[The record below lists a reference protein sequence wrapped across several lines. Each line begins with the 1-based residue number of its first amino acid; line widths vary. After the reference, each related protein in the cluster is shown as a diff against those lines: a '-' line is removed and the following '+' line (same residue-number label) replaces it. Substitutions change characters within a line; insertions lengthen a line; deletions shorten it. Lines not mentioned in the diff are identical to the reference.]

1 MHLHE
6 LAVEDILTVTEHLL
20 SLSLTR
26 LLSLALSSLVL
37 SKAHHGVNVA
47 LLLQAH
53 KLLRQRIH
61 RFRDDG
67 GLHSLSH
74 AVHDSLLI
82 VVDQHV
88 LFLGL
93 RVTLPLLSRPQ
104 FSNEVQ
110 ALFFTLE
117 HHVLLG
123 AAAKK
128 SLEQDNCPG
137 FLVTL
142 LPLFVVLSQLTL
154 DVGDLLVLRRVSS
167 QDETILLVL
176 LVGRGLS
183 PLLFRSELNIRL
195 SSVKGLEMVTVFAA
209 KLFSELLPDLV
220 DTHRHHECLRLLH
233 REDIMELLEALV

>member
-1 MHLHE
+1 MDLHE
-6 LAVEDILTVTEHLL
+6 LAVEDILAVTEHLL
-20 SLSLTR
+20 GLSLTG

-61 RFRDDG
+61 RFRDNG
-67 GLHSLSH
+67 GLHGLSH
-74 AVHDSLLI
+74 TVHDSLLV
-82 VVDQHV
+82 VVDEHV

-93 RVTLPLLSRPQ
+93 RVTFPLLSGPQ
-104 FSNEVQ
+104 FSDEVQ
-110 ALFFTLE
+110 ALFFALE

-128 SLEQDNCPG
+128 SLEQDDCPG

-167 QDETILLVL
+167 QNEAVLLVL
-176 LVGRGLS
+176 LVGSGLS
-183 PLLFRSELNIRL
+183 PLFLRGELDVRL
-195 SSVKGLEMVTVFAA
+195 RSVKGLEMVTVFAA
-209 KLFSELLPDLV
+209 ELFSELLPDLV
-220 DTHRHHECLRLLH
+220 DTYRHHECLGLLH
-233 REDIMELLEALV
+233 GEDIMELLEALV